1 MKHLPKYSLP
11 LTVFA
16 AIIMTLAACNSG
28 GIKVTKEDMSAA
40 REAGRQRAMELTPAT
55 AADTMLTEIKLL
67 DVRERE
73 NRLRSQGMN
82 QLADTYIESFLA
94 TLDSVNPQLAEY
106 LRRL

>member
-1 MKHLPKYSLP
+1 M
-11 LTVFA
+11 
-16 AIIMTLAACNSG
+16 
-28 GIKVTKEDMSAA
+28 TKEDMSAA

-73 NRLRSQGMN
+73 NRLRSQGLN

-94 TLDSVNPQLAEY
+94 TLDSVNPQLAEH
-106 LRRL
+106 LRQL